1 MHLFLCFSQF
11 TINKYIHSKLESNS
25 CVETEL
31 HYFNFCG
38 KWKIHLYHD
47 LLKYGF
53 NYINSIFRIFCSSGS
68 HVTFIYYKNAQN
80 VTQCY
85 STDSKKVSN
94 WAVFTLKPAY
104 WKRSML
110 IYVYIPFEFV
120 GYFVLC
126 FKINIHANI
135 LCMLRQLKTI
145 FKIVTKSRK
154 YCYIYY
160 ANKRPPCFRTSTLK
174 GLLCF

>member
-1 MHLFLCFSQF
+1 MQKLIRLHLFFVPFF
-11 TINKYIHSKLESNS
+11 TPIKSYLAILAIYFYIFPSLPINKYIHSKLESNS

-47 LLKYGF
+47 LLKYCF

-135 LCMLRQLKTI
+135 LCMI
-145 FKIVTKSRK
+145 W
-154 YCYIYY
+154 
-160 ANKRPPCFRTSTLK
+160 
-174 GLLCF
+174 LCKVFS

>member
-1 MHLFLCFSQF
+1 MYYGKSSIRKKKTGLTLSENQSMAQSLQCSLTSKEMKIENTFVSWFAEIWLQLHQF
-11 TINKYIHSKLESNS
+11 NISN
-25 CVETEL
+25 
-31 HYFNFCG
+31 FF
-38 KWKIHLYHD
+38 
-47 LLKYGF
+47 
-53 NYINSIFRIFCSSGS
+53 SSGS

-110 IYVYIPFEFV
+110 IYVYIPFKFV

-154 YCYIYY
+154 YYI
-160 ANKRPPCFRTSTLK
+160 C
-174 GLLCF
+174 